1 MAQVNR
7 LRWPLNKQ
15 KTRALSA
22 QSKYLDFISHNDL
35 GFYSILPLAAV
46 ISGSP
51 VLIFSLLCHP
61 QSNSF
66 IQSMIES
73 RRCFPVFPFHLP
85 LPSFDPRALQEERLM
100 GRDLVSLYMWHY
112 GDCLFIFEDGRPSN
126 FRWMGYLY
134 ECLWFSM
141 TFWYSESERARAW
154 RTWFANIACSY
165 DDYNLL
171 PSIPGLIKEG
181 DILTWSRSPISNNP

>member
-1 MAQVNR
+1 
-7 LRWPLNKQ
+7 
-15 KTRALSA
+15 
-22 QSKYLDFISHNDL
+22 
-35 GFYSILPLAAV
+35 
-46 ISGSP
+46 
-51 VLIFSLLCHP
+51 
-61 QSNSF
+61 
-66 IQSMIES
+66 
-73 RRCFPVFPFHLP
+73 
-85 LPSFDPRALQEERLM
+85 M

-154 RTWFANIACSY
+154 RTWFAKIACSY

-171 PSIPGLIKEG
+171 PSIPGLIEEV
-181 DILTWSRSPISNNP
+181 DILTWSRPPTSNIPKLYYVWRKLTSNKTEHLSRRRLHKILNYLFPHFPNIVRINYLDLKEIIGLYALLCFIFMSYNFVHIDRGSLV